1 MPGRRHAEARAEKLL
16 VEHQVDELPVPVEV
30 LIGLA
35 GARLVRQRME
45 QEVSGMTYRT
55 DTESVIGINSTHHPR
70 RQRFTAA
77 HELGHLLLHTGR
89 PLLVDSSIRV
99 SFRDQVS
106 SQATDK
112 EEIEANAFAS
122 ALLMP
127 VGPLHEQV
135 TELQRRGVRARERL
149 VNELATRF
157 DVSAEAMGYR
167 LLNLGMTTS
176 T

>member
-1 MPGRRHAEARAEKLL
+1 MPGRRHAEAVAARLL
-16 VEHQVDELPVPVEV
+16 VDHHVQELPVPVEV
-30 LIGLA
+30 LIERA

-55 DTESVIGINSTHHPR
+55 DAESVIGINSAHHPR

-89 PLLVDSSIRV
+89 PLLVDSSIRA
-99 SFRDQVS
+99 SFRDAVS
-106 SQATDK
+106 SQATDN

-127 VGPLHEQV
+127 VDSLRSQV
-135 TELQRRGVRARERL
+135 TDLQLAGVRARERL
-149 VNELATRF
+149 VNELASRF
-157 DVSAEAMGYR
+157 DVSAEAMGFR
-167 LLNLGMTTS
+167 LLNLGITTS